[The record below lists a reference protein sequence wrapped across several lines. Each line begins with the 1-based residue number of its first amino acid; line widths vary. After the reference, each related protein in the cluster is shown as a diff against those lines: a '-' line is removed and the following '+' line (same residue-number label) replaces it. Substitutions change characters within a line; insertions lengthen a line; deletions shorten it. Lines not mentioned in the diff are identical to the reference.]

1 MKTMLKHEGFCSL
14 GGQSENDLRS
24 RSLSLALRASL
35 TFSALMQSTCGKTM
49 QTSLLLI
56 SCFRNAFITHSFA
69 NDPCTFF
76 KPLNASRLALF
87 RKLENVYQGKTQCL
101 AICFISKDSLTII
114 VLEKGTKQEKKT
126 VQRNRKQRHQESNPV
141 YLHIQATPSPLHHSD
156 THGMKKLIL
165 SH

>member
-1 MKTMLKHEGFCSL
+1 MKKMLKHEGFCSL

-69 NDPCTFF
+69 NDPYTFF

-87 RKLENVYQGKTQCL
+87 RKLENVYQGKTQCW

-114 VLEKGTKQEKKT
+114 AIKPELVSRFSLTIFSATIDQCT
-126 VQRNRKQRHQESNPV
+126 VKSSNFV
-141 YLHIQATPSPLHHSD
+141 AI
-156 THGMKKLIL
+156 KNF
-165 SH
+165 